1 MKSPW
6 YVHRLPTLRENIQVY
21 AVVAVPVYTWT
32 ILWLLWEL
40 PSWLNFLGV
49 GEILPIFAY
58 ALTTNLLESL
68 LILAGLNFFCFV
80 LPKHWFQDSFVARSF
95 LFILPGLGYLMYYA
109 SLFGK
114 EIDPPASLW
123 LSLPVVFVA
132 FFLLSLFLSRI
143 LMLKDLAEVIAD
155 RLTVFLYLLI
165 PLSLLSAF
173 FVFARNIG

>member
-1 MKSPW
+1 MKTPW
-6 YVHRLPTLRENIQVY
+6 HVRFPTLRENVQVY
-21 AVVAVPVYTWT
+21 AVVAVPVYAWT
-32 ILWLLWEL
+32 ILWLFWEL
-40 PSWLNFLGV
+40 PSWLNFLTLDEV
-49 GEILPIFAY
+49 LPIFAY

-80 LPKHWFQDSFVARSF
+80 LPKHWFQDSFVARSL

-114 EIDPPASLW
+114 EVDPPSALS

-132 FFLLSLFLSRI
+132 LLLLSLFLSRI
-143 LMLKDLAEVIAD
+143 LRLKNLAETVAD

-165 PLSLLSAF
+165 PLSLLSVV
-173 FVFARNIG
+173 FVLARNLG